1 MAGRRGKKEEPNA
14 EEILDG
20 MELADVQVS
29 HDRQVRSLRADKR
42 ELEAKNGSLL
52 RQVEELERENDTYT
66 RILNYLPAVKPI
78 RPRKRSKAHSESTA
92 LVLAS
97 DWHVEEL
104 VEPSTVGGRNRYNP
118 DIAKARSQRF
128 FQSTLRLVEMWR
140 GHTEIKNLVLWLG
153 GDFITGH
160 IHEENKET
168 TAMSP
173 IQAIEFAIDLL
184 KPGITFLLEH
194 GKFERIVIP
203 CSFGN
208 HGRLTKRPYYSRAAH
223 HNLEWQ
229 AYTRLAD
236 FFRSEKRIQFSVTEA
251 RFLDAVEVY
260 GRRLR
265 FHHGEEIRY
274 QGGQQGLYGGLFKKH
289 RAWNVN
295 RECYMTCVGHWHQA
309 QSFQD
314 LGMVNGS
321 LIGPS
326 AYSAMLSSP
335 MEPARQMACLIEKE
349 RGMTLSGPVYVE

>member
-1 MAGRRGKKEEPNA
+1 MSRKRKRADVGDL
-14 EEILDG
+14 LDG
-20 MELADVQVS
+20 AELAEAKVS
-29 HDRQVRSLRADKR
+29 HDRSLRAVRADRDEWK
-42 ELEAKNGSLL
+42 AKARTLL

-66 RILNYLPAVKPI
+66 RILNSLPPAKPI

-97 DWHVEEL
+97 DWHVEEI

-118 DIAKARSQRF
+118 EIAEARAGRF
-128 FQSTLRLVEMWR
+128 FQSTHKLVEMWR
-140 GHTEIKNLVLWLG
+140 GHTEVSNLVLWLG

-173 IQAIEFAIDLL
+173 IEAIEFAIRLL
-184 KPGITFLLEH
+184 RPGIEFLLEH
-194 GKFERIVIP
+194 GKFDRIVVP

-223 HNLEWQ
+223 HNLEWM
-229 AYTRLAD
+229 AYTRLAAH
-236 FFRSEKRIQFSVTEA
+236 FASEKRIQFVVTEA
-251 RFLDAVEVY
+251 RFLDSVEVY

-265 FHHGEEIRY
+265 FHHGEEIKY
-274 QGGQQGLYGGLFKKH
+274 QGGQQGLFGGLFKKH

-295 RECYMTCVGHWHQA
+295 TECYMTCVGHWHQA

-326 AYSAMLSSP
+326 AYSALLGSP